1 MTIECWTVIH
11 RVMEPIRRAVPIHRI
26 AHHLVNPKSTVHA
39 AHAMHVAAPHAHTWV
54 EVVCRVLPAA
64 AAAGGTL
71 IPHQAGLPPPH
82 APPAMT
88 APSPMSAGTPATF
101 APPIRFAPP
110 ITFPPSVRY
119 ATPVG
124 PAPPDPASPKTSVA
138 EPSSLAV
145 LLSGLGGL
153 AFLPAVRRWH
163 LGRHQAEHLGRP
175 MSDGSDAPASPP
187 QA

>member
-26 AHHLVNPKSTVHA
+26 ARHLVHAKSPIHA

-64 AAAGGTL
+64 VAAGGAL
-71 IPHQAGLPPPH
+71 IPHQAGLLSPH
-82 APPAMT
+82 PPPAMT
-88 APSPMSAGTPATF
+88 APPSISAGTPATF

-110 ITFPPSVRY
+110 VTFPPSVRY
-119 ATPVG
+119 APPVG
-124 PAPPDPASPKTSVA
+124 PAPLDPASPKSSVV

-145 LLSGLGGL
+145 LLSGLAGL
-153 AFLPAVRRWH
+153 AFLPAARRWH
-163 LGRHQAEHLGRP
+163 PGRHQAEHLSRP
-175 MSDGSDAPASPP
+175 MSDRSDAPASPP